1 LKLPTPPSETVEL
14 VSFDGGVTAT
24 CERWRPDRYRMI
36 EASGGVSP
44 RIARGGGYSYAA
56 ASFGARSLVLDMTRF
71 DRVMSFDEDRRRTE
85 VQAGTTLETVLSIT
99 GPRNLMLSVQPGYP
113 QITIGGC
120 IAANVHGKNPFLEGT
135 FAHQVESLT
144 LFHPRYGTL
153 EISRRSSPDLFH
165 LTCGGLGLTGVI
177 LSATLRLQAVPGF
190 STSVERT
197 EIGSLSEGLHAA
209 RSLTE
214 GSAFA
219 YTWHDGVPH
228 RSSFG
233 RGFVYRGRITP
244 GKPYPTARRRY
255 RRIDAATRRNFPL
268 SLLRDST
275 ARLLTWGFWATERF
289 KRRTIDMPLFDAIFP
304 FARRSEYF
312 LLFGRRGLA
321 EAQVIVPDA
330 QIEGFLGEL
339 QALLL
344 RERPGSVMISM
355 KLFRGEPRLLCFEGS
370 GVCVTIDFARS
381 SATTKFLGVFDE
393 MCVTAGALPNLIKD
407 SRIPLEVVRRC
418 YPGYEEFR
426 DRIQTHDPERLFRS
440 ELSQRLG
447 L

>member
-1 LKLPTPPSETVEL
+1 
-14 VSFDGGVTAT
+14 
-24 CERWRPDRYRMI
+24 
-36 EASGGVSP
+36 
-44 RIARGGGYSYAA
+44 
-56 ASFGARSLVLDMTRF
+56 
-71 DRVMSFDEDRRRTE
+71 MSVDEDRRRTE
-85 VQAGTTLETVLSIT
+85 AQAGTTLETVLSIT
-99 GPRNLMLSVQPGYP
+99 GPRNLILSVQPGYP
-113 QITIGGC
+113 HITIGGC

-135 FAHQVESLT
+135 FAQQVESLT
-144 LFHPRYGTL
+144 LFHPRHGTL
-153 EISRRSSPDLFH
+153 EVSRRSSPDLFH

-177 LSATLRLQAVPGF
+177 LSAVLRLQAVPGF
-190 STSVERT
+190 SASVERT
-197 EIGSLSEGLHAA
+197 EIGNLSEGLHAA

-233 RGFVYRGRITP
+233 RGFVYRGHITP
-244 GKPYPTARRRY
+244 GKPYPTLRRRY
-255 RRIDAATRRNFPL
+255 RRIDAATRGNFPL
-268 SLLRDST
+268 SQLRPST
-275 ARLLTWGFWATERF
+275 ARLLTWGFWARERF
-289 KRRTIDMPLFDAIFP
+289 KRQTIDVPLLDAIFP

-330 QIEGFLGEL
+330 QIEVFLGEL
-339 QALLL
+339 QKLLL

-370 GVCVTIDFARS
+370 GVCLTIDFARS
-381 SATTKFLGVFDE
+381 SATTKFLGAFDE
-393 MCVTAGALPNLIKD
+393 MCVAAGALPNLIKD
-407 SRIPLEVVRRC
+407 SRIPLDVVRRC

-426 DRIQTHDPERLFRS
+426 DRIRTHDPQRLFQS
-440 ELSQRLG
+440 ELSERLG